1 MQFPVVP
8 RTRWYTGP
16 PRAFAGNVRKR
27 GLDLFLGSVENRRM
41 PPPLAQ
47 LTLRFPLIVYPDS

>member
-47 LTLRFPLIVYPDS
+47 LTLRFP